1 MLADDGLV
9 LDFLGTKW
17 TVHGAHAPNEV
28 VSQHRRIC
36 IRRLLRLCGGR
47 KTNTH
52 LSQQLSKEADLA
64 TTRTRKTASGKTSA
78 KGLPAPPSPLS
89 GMELDILD
97 DIVGYRLRRA
107 QVVVYQD
114 YVRTVGSL
122 DIRPSQFAAM
132 TIIGANPGL
141 SQTTLA
147 ATMGIDRSGAVILID
162 ALEGKGLASRVPS
175 PVDRRTY
182 AIMLTEAGQKTLA
195 ELKRLVAEHDLR
207 ITSKL
212 SDAERAVLRDL
223 LHRLYT
229 P

>member
-1 MLADDGLV
+1 
-9 LDFLGTKW
+9 
-17 TVHGAHAPNEV
+17 
-28 VSQHRRIC
+28 
-36 IRRLLRLCGGR
+36 
-47 KTNTH
+47 
-52 LSQQLSKEADLA
+52 
-64 TTRTRKTASGKTSA
+64 
-78 KGLPAPPSPLS
+78 
-89 GMELDILD
+89 MELDILD

-114 YVRTVGSL
+114 YVRAVGSL

-182 AIMLTEAGQKTLA
+182 AIMLTDAGQKTLA
-195 ELKRLVAEHDLR
+195 ELKRRVAEHEMR
-207 ITSKL
+207 ITSHFTEE
-212 SDAERAVLRDL
+212 ERVLLRDL
-223 LHRLYT
+223 LYRLYN
-229 P
+229 PPA

>member
-1 MLADDGLV
+1 
-9 LDFLGTKW
+9 
-17 TVHGAHAPNEV
+17 
-28 VSQHRRIC
+28 
-36 IRRLLRLCGGR
+36 
-47 KTNTH
+47 
-52 LSQQLSKEADLA
+52 
-64 TTRTRKTASGKTSA
+64 
-78 KGLPAPPSPLS
+78 
-89 GMELDILD
+89 MELDILD

-132 TIIGANPGL
+132 TIIGSNPGL

-162 ALEGKGLASRVPS
+162 ALEAKGLASRVPS

-182 AIMLTEAGQKTLA
+182 AIILTDKGHATLE

-207 ITSKL
+207 ITSRL
-212 SDAERAVLRDL
+212 SAEERTLLRDL

-229 P
+229 PAS

>member
-1 MLADDGLV
+1 M
-9 LDFLGTKW
+9 
-17 TVHGAHAPNEV
+17 
-28 VSQHRRIC
+28 
-36 IRRLLRLCGGR
+36 
-47 KTNTH
+47 
-52 LSQQLSKEADLA
+52 A
-64 TTRTRKTASGKTSA
+64 TTRTRKTTPGKASA
-78 KGLPAPPSPLS
+78 KNLPSPPNALS

-122 DIRPSQFAAM
+122 DIRPSQFAAL

-182 AIMLTEAGQKTLA
+182 AIMLTENGQKTLA

-212 SDAERAVLRDL
+212 SDAERTVLRDL

-229 P
+229 PAS

>member
-1 MLADDGLV
+1 MAI
-9 LDFLGTKW
+9 K
-17 TVHGAHAPNEV
+17 
-28 VSQHRRIC
+28 
-36 IRRLLRLCGGR
+36 
-47 KTNTH
+47 
-52 LSQQLSKEADLA
+52 
-64 TTRTRKTASGKTSA
+64 RTRKTASDKAEVKTQ
-78 KGLPAPPSPLS
+78 PSLLS

-175 PVDRRTY
+175 PNDRRTY
-182 AIMLTEAGQKTLA
+182 AIMLTETGQKTLA

-207 ITSKL
+207 ITSQL
-212 SDAERAVLRDL
+212 SDAERTQLRDL

-229 P
+229 PQI